1 MKTLSILTATIG
13 ATLTGVALGVL
24 IAPNKGYK
32 TRRKMVRKGQ
42 DYIDTLLDNYDDFA
56 DSVSHPFENLEEETK
71 RLSRKANA
79 KAKEIKAEV
88 KQKLV

>member
-32 TRRKMVRKGQ
+32 TRRNMVRKGQ